1 MDSFVSNIFVDGK
14 ECSKE
19 DTIVDWNS
27 PPILDKYHSEDCELG
42 RSSQV
47 VGDFYETFFVQIQIT
62 VDFTGDLFRGKINSS
77 SHRRIGCKD
86 CIS

>member
-1 MDSFVSNIFVDGK
+1 MSPYSMDSFVSNIFVDGK

-27 PPILDKYHSEDCELG
+27 PPILDKYHSKDCELG
-42 RSSQV
+42 RSCQV

-62 VDFTGDLFRGKINSS
+62 G
-77 SHRRIGCKD
+77 
-86 CIS
+86 